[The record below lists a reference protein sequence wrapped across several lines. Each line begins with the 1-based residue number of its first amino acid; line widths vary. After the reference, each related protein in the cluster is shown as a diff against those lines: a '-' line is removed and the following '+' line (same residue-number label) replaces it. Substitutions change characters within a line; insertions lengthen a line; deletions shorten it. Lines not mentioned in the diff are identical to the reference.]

1 MKNKLLILVLSFSWL
16 MASCASQPDIYV
28 NSDPSVNVAAYS
40 TFGFFNPLG
49 TDKKGYGS
57 LTSERLK
64 AATRTRLESLGYQY
78 SESNPQLLINFGGQ
92 LSDKLRVDSVPS
104 AGGYYGY
111 RAGMYGAW
119 GGYNS
124 TYVDQYTEG
133 TVNIDMVD
141 ASANRMVWE
150 GVVTGRVTDK
160 TKENIG
166 PVLDAVVAELLRDFP
181 PHAAN

>member
-1 MKNKLLILVLSFSWL
+1 MKNKLLVLVLSFSGL
-16 MASCASQPDIYV
+16 VASCASQPDVYV
-28 NSDPSVNVAAYS
+28 RNDPSVNIATYS

-49 TDKKGYGS
+49 TDKRGYSS

-64 AATRTRLESLGYQY
+64 AATRARLESLGYKY
-78 SESNPQLLINFGGQ
+78 SESNPQLLINFAGQ
-92 LSDKLRVDSVPS
+92 LSDKIDVDSVPS

-119 GGYNS
+119 GGYS

-141 ASANRMVWE
+141 AAANRMVWE

-160 TKENIG
+160 TKENLG
-166 PVLDAVVAELLRDFP
+166 PALDAVVAELLSEFP
-181 PHAAN
+181 AHVSD